1 MRAAA
6 DSDRE
11 RSWTLT
17 VDHLGRPTT
26 TNKAHN
32 MHHRAVSTDRK
43 RWREAGCVLARAA
56 GIPAL
61 ELIEVEAWGR
71 YPDRR
76 SLPDPDG
83 VAPALKGVLDGPV
96 DAGVIRDDSGE
107 FVAAVTYRRPVV
119 EAGSLPALIVL
130 VREGEGR

>member
-1 MRAAA
+1 MSAATLGP
-6 DSDRE
+6 
-11 RSWTLT
+11 WTLV

-26 TNKAHN
+26 TNRAHN
-32 MHHRAVSTDRK
+32 MHHRAVSADRK

-56 GIPAL
+56 RIPVL
-61 ELIEVEAWGR
+61 ERVVVECWGR
-71 YPDRR
+71 YPNRK
-76 SLPDPDG
+76 SLPDPDA
-83 VAPALKGVLDGPV
+83 VAPALKGVLDGLV

-107 FVAAVTYRRPVV
+107 FVDAVTYRRPVV

>member
-11 RSWTLT
+11 RF
-17 VDHLGRPTT
+17 
-26 TNKAHN
+26 
-32 MHHRAVSTDRK
+32 
-43 RWREAGCVLARAA
+43 
-56 GIPAL
+56 
-61 ELIEVEAWGR
+61 
-71 YPDRR
+71 
-76 SLPDPDG
+76 
-83 VAPALKGVLDGPV
+83 APALKGVLDGLV